1 MALENPATSP
11 LLSDIGP
18 KLSLY
23 LLRNNVLL
31 ELCKYIAIYCM
42 CIYVCVMLMNVNA

>member
-1 MALENPATSP
+1 MVLESPATSP

-23 LLRNNVLL
+23 LLRNNELL
-31 ELCKYIAIYCM
+31 ELCKYIAIYV
-42 CIYVCVMLMNVNA
+42 YVCMYVYARI

>member
-1 MALENPATSP
+1 MLENPAASL

-23 LLRNNVLL
+23 LLRHNELL
-31 ELCKYIAIYCM
+31 ELCK
-42 CIYVCVMLMNVNA
+42 CIDIFVCVMLTYVMLRGV